1 MWSSLA
7 TAGQDISLV
16 ALLSILG
23 EGLNGRLMNYSEL
36 CKLESVTD
44 TSPEGQKFEEAK
56 ND

>member
-1 MWSSLA
+1 MWSSSA

-23 EGLNGRLMNYSEL
+23 EGLNGRPMNYSEL
-36 CKLESVTD
+36 CKLESMTD
-44 TSPEGQKFEEAK
+44 TLPEGQKFEKAK